1 MYKCIVRKYYAT
13 KEDFLDALWQF
24 LYDIGWELWDNQ
36 GSNNYRV
43 YRTKGS
49 TDFSNGLYGYVK
61 IRWDSSKLYFRA
73 YYNWDNTNHNGTG
86 YAFEGYRPLSD
97 SLYAWMYGNENFF
110 ILKYKIGTNYHWF
123 WAGFVTH
130 KIQDVEAKLTSNAS
144 SGNNVTIEVDDTSKF
159 KNDMNYQIVG
169 ANGEGRDKVKVVEVI
184 DGTHLKI
191 ENLPRNYGAG
201 SVIGF
206 APNTF
211 GAGVLGSLYN
221 PCNYFSS
228 GTNNISYSYSKFF
241 CYNPTLVEGKRTEY
255 KIKILTPVYMI
266 ENAYGSSS
274 SDSYQTYI
282 GYLEDWLKYMLEGQ
296 DIDEE
301 DTVAVDELDKGTSSG
316 SNSSNTLN
324 DTSKNWSSDEF
335 AGKVIIITNGTG
347 AGQIRKI
354 SSNSAT
360 QITVSEDWETI
371 PDDTSEYV
379 IAEKGFRKYYD
390 RILVQEGV

>member
-1 MYKCIVRKYYAT
+1 MYKYIVRKYYAT

-36 GSNNYRV
+36 DSNNYRV

-49 TDFSNGLYGYVK
+49 TDFSNGLYGYIK

-86 YAFEGYRPLSD
+86 YVCEGYQTFSD

-110 ILKYKIGTNYHWF
+110 ILKYKIGTNYYHF
-123 WAGFVTH
+123 WAGFIIH
-130 KIQDVEAKLTSNAS
+130 KIQDVEAKLTSDAT
-144 SGNNVTIEVDDTSKF
+144 SGSNVTIEVDDTSKF

-211 GAGVLGSLYN
+211 GAGSGTVLYN
-221 PCNYFSS
+221 SCNYDFS
-228 GTNNISYSYSKFF
+228 GTSSTTDADVRMF
-241 CYNPTLVEGKRTEY
+241 CYNPTGTRGKRTEY
-255 KIKILTPVYMI
+255 KIKILTPVYII
-266 ENAYGSSS
+266 ENGSGAYN
-274 SDSYQTYI
+274 SDYYTYI
-282 GYLEDWLKYMLEGQ
+282 GYLEDWIKYMLEGE
-296 DIDEE
+296 DINEE

-379 IAEKGFRKYYD
+379 IAEKGFRKYYSN
-390 RILVQEGV
+390 ILVQEGV